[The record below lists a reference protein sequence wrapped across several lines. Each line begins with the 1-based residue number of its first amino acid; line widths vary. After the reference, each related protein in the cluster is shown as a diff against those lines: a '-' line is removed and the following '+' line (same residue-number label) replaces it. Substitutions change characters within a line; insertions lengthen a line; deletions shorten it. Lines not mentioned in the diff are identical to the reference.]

1 MVSAELNWLEKITK
15 RASDRYG
22 KYGTR
27 WRALLG
33 ESRSVPSRRWDR
45 DDANAMA
52 QRNLQ
57 LINLIDKAP
66 LRLVITGGEPTAFNM
81 TICC

>member
-57 LINLIDKAP
+57 LINLID
-66 LRLVITGGEPTAFNM
+66 RLLYVSSSQAENRPY
-81 TICC
+81 